1 MKQNVMDEVK
11 RFFRPEFLNRID
23 SMLVFRSLARKQM
36 TQIIDL
42 MLMSVS
48 IELVQRG
55 INLEVTEQAKS
66 WIVEKGFDPQF
77 GARPLRRVI
86 QDHVEDKLSDIILSG
101 DLNPGDTAII
111 DVDESDEGGNIK
123 VTAQSPIPIASA

>member
-11 RFFRPEFLNRID
+11 KFFRPEFLNRID
-23 SMLVFRSLARKQM
+23 SMLVFRSLAREQM
-36 TQIIDL
+36 NQIVDL

-55 INLEVTEQAKS
+55 INLEVTESAKS

-101 DLNPGDTAII
+101 DLKPGDTAVV
-111 DVDESDEGGNIK
+111 DVDETDEGGNLQ
-123 VTAQSPIPIASA
+123 VTAQSPLPIASA